1 MDYKIIPKYKGNI
14 TLSVPLRA
22 TTKAGL
28 KMKKRGRERRR
39 RKRRRKGKGG
49 RGRGREGRGGEEE
62 ARRQLQPIAWGSLPV

>member
-1 MDYKIIPKYKGNI
+1 MDYKIIPKYKGSI

-28 KMKKRGRERRR
+28 KMKKWGRERRR
-39 RKRRRKGKGG
+39 RKRRRKGR
-49 RGRGREGRGGEEE
+49 RGRGRGGEEE